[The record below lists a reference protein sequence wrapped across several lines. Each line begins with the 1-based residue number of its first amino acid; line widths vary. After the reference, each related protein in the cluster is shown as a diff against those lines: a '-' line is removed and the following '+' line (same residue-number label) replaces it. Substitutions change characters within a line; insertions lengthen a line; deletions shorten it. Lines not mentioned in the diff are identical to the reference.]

1 MQILIDYTEYQI
13 VKNCAFKF
21 TFIIIE
27 HCLMGFKAKISQTSE
42 NIDKLF
48 RNVFYKF

>member
-1 MQILIDYTEYQI
+1 MQILIDYMGYQI
-13 VKNCAFKF
+13 VKNCVFEF
-21 TFIIIE
+21 TSSIVE